1 MSAQFEALEA
11 RLLRGGVAPRH
22 VKRFLRELDE
32 HLADI
37 ADAQTAAGHDAPAVA
52 AHARAALGPDDELA
66 DAMLKQ
72 RDFRSFSA
80 RFPWFVFG
88 VMPVLTLA
96 LVVPWHI
103 PALAVLS
110 KLSAPTLFPTLAEMV
125 SFTGN
130 FFLVPAIGLLFV
142 LVARRQCFSLVWPV
156 VSTAI
161 ILILSPHWD
170 NQPIGGFPPG
180 HSAFQMLYHI
190 SGETIRSAVTPF
202 FLSAWWHQIS
212 VQWATLAAQYVLIF
226 LPLAWLVRRHRKTEA
241 IT

>member
-1 MSAQFEALEA
+1 MSAQFDALES

-22 VKRFLRELDE
+22 VKRYLRELDE
-32 HLADI
+32 HLTDI
-37 ADAQTAAGHDAPAVA
+37 ADAQTAAGHDAPTVAVQ
-52 AHARAALGPDDELA
+52 ARAALGPDDELA

-88 VMPVLTLA
+88 VLPVLTLA

-110 KLSAPTLFPTLAEMV
+110 RLSAPALFPTLAEMV
-125 SFTGN
+125 VFTGN

-142 LVARRQCFSLVWPV
+142 LIARRQRFSLVWPV

-161 ILILSPHWD
+161 TLILSPHWD
-170 NQPIGGFPPG
+170 NQPVADFPPG
-180 HSAFQMLYHI
+180 PSAFQMLYRI
-190 SGETIRSAVTPF
+190 SGESIRSGVTPL
-202 FLSAWWHQIS
+202 FLSAWWHQIA
-212 VQWATLAAQYVLIF
+212 VQWATLTAQYVLIL
-226 LPLAWLVRRHRKTEA
+226 LPLVWLVRRHRKTEA